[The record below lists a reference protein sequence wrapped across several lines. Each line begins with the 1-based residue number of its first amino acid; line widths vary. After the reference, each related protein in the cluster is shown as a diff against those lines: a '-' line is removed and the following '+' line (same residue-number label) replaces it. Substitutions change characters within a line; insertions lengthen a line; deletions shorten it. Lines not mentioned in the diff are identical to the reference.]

1 MRTSSA
7 DYEEWFVAE
16 VKEALKEVAA
26 GTVVEHAAVVSEWE
40 RKCADI
46 MDPRPRGR

>member
-1 MRTSSA
+1 MRPPSV